1 MAGPGYASSKLQA
14 LRPAQRVQY
23 VPETR
28 PNPEGTGYASSVRG
42 MTRSSSET
50 ADTVELVH
58 RLLAASLAAWHV
70 DGRVGREAD
79 RLTVTAGNETFLIA
93 RGAPPF
99 RWTVT
104 LAGRVRGVTSIAG
117 LLRTVRRV
125 VDPDH
130 QPSQLRIAPSSLV
143 SP

>member
-1 MAGPGYASSKLQA
+1 M
-14 LRPAQRVQY
+14 VQ
-23 VPETR
+23 
-28 PNPEGTGYASSVRG
+28 
-42 MTRSSSET
+42 SSSAT

-58 RLLAASLAAWHV
+58 RLLAASLDAWHV
-70 DGRVGREAD
+70 DGQVERDSD
-79 RLTVTAGNETFLIA
+79 RITLTAGAHTLLVA

-104 LAGRVRGVTSIAG
+104 LAGRERGATSIAG

-130 QPSQLRIAPSSLV
+130 QASRLRIAPAPLV

>member
-1 MAGPGYASSKLQA
+1 VTAG
-14 LRPAQRVQY
+14 
-23 VPETR
+23 T
-28 PNPEGTGYASSVRG
+28 
-42 MTRSSSET
+42 T

-58 RLLAASLAAWHV
+58 RLLTASLVAWRV
-70 DGRVGREAD
+70 DGRVEREAD
-79 RLTVTAGNETFLIA
+79 RFTVTTENETLLVA

-104 LAGRVRGVTSIAG
+104 LADRTRGVTSIAG

-130 QPSQLRIAPSSLV
+130 QPSRLRIAPSPLV
-143 SP
+143 SS

>member
-1 MAGPGYASSKLQA
+1 
-14 LRPAQRVQY
+14 
-23 VPETR
+23 
-28 PNPEGTGYASSVRG
+28 
-42 MTRSSSET
+42 MTQSSSET

-58 RLLAASLAAWHV
+58 RLLAASLTAWHV
-70 DGRVGREAD
+70 DGRVEREAD
-79 RLTVTAGNETFLIA
+79 RLTLTSGTETLLIG

-104 LAGRVRGVTSIAG
+104 LAGRTRGFTSIAG

-130 QPSQLRIAPSSLV
+130 QGSQLRIAPSLLV